1 MNILF
6 LTNELNYTCGVTTH
20 LLNLAQE
27 LSKLRDINVSIM
39 CGGGSGIDRFEE
51 IGLSPVVKKTFL
63 HSNRGYLNYARA
75 LSSLKRFIK
84 TNKIDII
91 HSHSH
96 YAANLAFQAAKG
108 TKIITIQT
116 NHGILETEGRLKHF
130 KAEKIIAINEH
141 ILSHILNEK
150 IAAKEKIEFVRC
162 GVHIP
167 PTPPW
172 KAKIKLKIITASRFV
187 HEKGLDIFINAVN
200 LLPSNDREKAE
211 FLIAGEG
218 ELEEELKKLNK
229 ETGSNIKFLG
239 RVKDMPALL
248 RETHIFVFSSR
259 SGSEG
264 FPAVI
269 TEAAAYNNL
278 IISSDCGGID
288 SVLISDVDG
297 LIFKADD
304 PYDLMIKLKLAIDG
318 YNTFKP
324 MAEHFYFKV
333 KEMYNLDT
341 MIKKHIELYNSCL
354 NSR

>member
-6 LTNELNYTCGVTTH
+6 ISNELNYTCGVTTH
-20 LLNLAQE
+20 LLNLASE
-27 LSKLRDINVSIM
+27 LSKLKDINVSII
-39 CGGGSGIDRFEE
+39 CGGGSGIERFEE
-51 IGLSPVVKKTFL
+51 IGLSPIVKKTFL
-63 HSNRGYLNYARA
+63 HSNRSYLNYARA
-75 LSSLKRFIK
+75 LSYLKRFIK

-91 HSHSH
+91 HPHSH
-96 YAANLAFQAAKG
+96 YAANLAFRAAKG
-108 TKIITIQT
+108 TKVITIQT
-116 NHGILETEGRLKHF
+116 NHGILETKGRLHHF
-130 KAEKIIAINEH
+130 KADKIIAINEH
-141 ILSHILNEK
+141 IYDHIKREK
-150 IAAKEKIEFVRC
+150 IAGKEKVEFIRC

-172 KAKIKLKIITASRFV
+172 KAKIKLRIITASRFV
-187 HEKGLDIFINAVN
+187 YEKGLDIFINAVN
-200 LLPSNDREKAE
+200 LLPSNDKDKAE

-218 ELEEELKKLNK
+218 EREVELKKLNK

-239 RVKDMPALL
+239 RVKDMPSLL
-248 RETHIFVFSSR
+248 RDTHIFVFTSH

-297 LIFKADD
+297 LIFKTDD
-304 PYDLMIKLKLAIDG
+304 PYDLMIKLKLSIDG
-318 YNTFKP
+318 YETFKP
-324 MAEHFYFKV
+324 MAEHFYNKV

-354 NSR
+354 SR

>member
-1 MNILF
+1 MNILY

-20 LLNLAQE
+20 LLNLTKE
-27 LSKLRDINVSIM
+27 LSKLKDINVSII
-39 CGGGSGIDRFEE
+39 CGGGGGIERFEE
-51 IGLSPVVKKTFL
+51 IGLSPIVKNTFL
-63 HSNRGYLNYARA
+63 HSNRSFLNFTRA
-75 LSSLKRFIK
+75 LSYLKRFIRAK
-84 TNKIDII
+84 KIDII

-96 YAANLAFQAAKG
+96 YAANLAFRAAKG
-108 TKIITIQT
+108 SHVSTIQT
-116 NHGILETEGRLKHF
+116 NHGILETKGRLEHF
-130 KAEKIIAINEH
+130 KADKIIAINEH

-150 IAAKEKIEFVRC
+150 IAGKEKIEFIRC

-187 HEKGLDIFINAVN
+187 NEKGLDIFINAVN
-200 LLPSNDREKAE
+200 LLPSNEREKAE

-218 ELEEELKKLNK
+218 ELEGELKKLNR
-229 ETGSNIKFLG
+229 ETGSNIKLLG
-239 RVKDMPALL
+239 RVKDMPSLL
-248 RETHIFVFSSR
+248 RDTHMFVFTSR

-297 LIFKADD
+297 LIFKTGD
-304 PYDLMIKLKLAIDG
+304 PYDLMIKLKIAIDG
-318 YNTFKP
+318 YETFKP
-324 MAEHFYFKV
+324 MAENFYYKV
-333 KEMYNLDT
+333 KEMYSIDT

-354 NSR
+354 SSR

>member
-6 LTNELNYTCGVTTH
+6 ITNELNYTCGVTTH
-20 LLNLAQE
+20 LLNLVQE
-27 LSKLRDINVSIM
+27 LSKLRDINVSII
-39 CGGGSGIDRFEE
+39 CGGGSGIDRFDE
-51 IGLSPVVKKTFL
+51 IGLSPIVKKTFL
-63 HSNRGYLNYARA
+63 HSNRSYLNYARA
-75 LSSLKRFIK
+75 LSNLKRYIR
-84 TNKIDII
+84 TNKIDMI

-108 TKIITIQT
+108 TGIITIQT
-116 NHGILETEGRLKHF
+116 NHGILETKGRLQHF
-130 KAEKIIAINEH
+130 KADKIIAINEH
-141 ILSHILNEK
+141 IYDHIEREK
-150 IAAKEKIEFVRC
+150 IAGKEKVELIRC
-162 GVHIP
+162 GVHIL

-172 KAKIKLKIITASRFV
+172 KAKIKLRIITASRFV
-187 HEKGLDIFINAVN
+187 YEKGLDIFINAVN
-200 LLPSNDREKAE
+200 LLPSNDRDKAE

-218 ELEEELKKLNK
+218 ELEEELKKLNR

-239 RVKDMPALL
+239 RVKDMPSLL
-248 RETHIFVFSSR
+248 RDTHIFVFTSR

-278 IISSDCGGID
+278 VISSDCGGID
-288 SVLISDVDG
+288 SVLNSDVDG

-304 PYDLMIKLKLAIDG
+304 PYDLMIKLKLSIDG
-318 YNTFKP
+318 YDTFKP

-333 KEMYNLDT
+333 KELYNLDT

-354 NSR
+354 SSR